1 MMIRHPLGLRLD
13 PNHSTRDQVHEAARL
28 GARGVVLD
36 AVGELA
42 PHRLS
47 VTGRRELRHVLSSVE
62 LPLVALSLPTRRPF
76 DTTDQLDDR
85 VRRADSAFAMAY
97 ELGTTVVLVRAGAVP
112 PVEEPARREVFSSAL
127 RALGVRAEH
136 RGVRLALETGSEPP
150 EQLRSFLETMIL
162 PGLAAS
168 IDPAAG
174 LQTGMDPIASVRE
187 LAAWVVHAYANDA
200 TASPHS
206 AAANPRGFGFPPGAL
221 DWEEYLGA
229 LEEIGYRGFLTFWP
243 VADRLLAAQWTALA
257 HRLEQLG

>member
-13 PNHSTRDQVHEAARL
+13 PNRSARDQIHEAAQL

-42 PHRLS
+42 PGRLS
-47 VTGRRELRHVLSSVE
+47 ETGRRAMRHVLSTVE
-62 LPLVALSLPTRRPF
+62 LALVALSLPTRRPF
-76 DTTDQLDDR
+76 DTSDQLDDR
-85 VRRADSAFAMAY
+85 IRRAESAFAMAY
-97 ELGTTVVLVRAGAVP
+97 ELGTTVVLVQAGAVP
-112 PVEEPARREVFSSAL
+112 PVDEPARREVFAAAL
-127 RALGVRAEH
+127 RELGTRAEH
-136 RGVRLALETGSEPP
+136 RGVRLALETGSEPA
-150 EQLRSFLETMIL
+150 ETLKTFLEAMSL

-200 TASPHS
+200 IRSSRPVAP
-206 AAANPRGFGFPPGAL
+206 NPRGFGFPPGAL

-229 LEEIGYRGFLTFWP
+229 LEEIGYRGFLTVWP
-243 VADRLLAAQWTALA
+243 VADHPVASQFKAISR
-257 HRLEQLG
+257 RLEQLG